1 MLRQRH
7 HLFAVDKRH
16 FKVNLR
22 ELRLAIKAQVFIPE
36 APGDLV
42 VTIHAGDHQDLFEE
56 LRRLWQGEEHPGIHA
71 AGHEIIARALRGTL
85 RQHRRFHFQEALLVE
100 KGPYAGGHI
109 VAQCQQPLHAG
120 PAQVQI
126 SVLETEG
133 IGDLGAVFDNE
144 RRRLRFVEDLHALHK
159 DLNVA
164 RGQFGIL

>member
-1 MLRQRH
+1 M
-7 HLFAVDKRH
+7 
-16 FKVNLR
+16 
-22 ELRLAIKAQVFIPE
+22 AQ
-36 APGDLV
+36 G
-42 VTIHAGDHQDLFEE
+42 
-56 LRRLWQGEEHPGIHA
+56 
-71 AGHEIIARALRGTL
+71 
-85 RQHRRFHFQEALLVE
+85 
-100 KGPYAGGHI
+100 
-109 VAQCQQPLHAG
+109 QQPLHAG